1 MAAWWERPGL
11 EIRDGRLTIAGR
23 DAETLGRT
31 NGTPVFAYDL
41 LRIEEQARS
50 LEGAFERRGVPFRLR
65 LALKAQRE
73 PEVLAFV
80 RGLGSVGLDVCSPGE
95 ARHGLEHGWAAREMS
110 FTGTNLS
117 ERDLD
122 ALLEIGLH
130 VNLDL
135 LSQLDRW
142 GRRAP
147 GSSVGIRVNPR
158 AGAAWAGAAEARRGA
173 AREPGESLYAG
184 TRATKFGILPEQ
196 LDDAVEIAAKH
207 ELAIDTLHFHV
218 GDGFLTDGLAHFEV
232 AVERVAEMSR
242 RLAEAGHRLAEV
254 NAGGGLGVPQAPG
267 ERPLDVDAYADV
279 LVAPP
284 RRPGRDDRVRAG
296 GLPVQGLRRA
306 PRRGRHARRP
316 GRGDLRRA
324 RRRLQ
329 RGPRALH
336 LRLRRARSCS
346 AARRT
351 PSPYAPT
358 PCPGTST
365 RATTSGARRWRCPSS
380 ARATWWPS
388 SPSGATTGRCIS
400 TTACGRRPAGRVRGS
415 DLTSGPQERSGA
427 SRRSLPALPR

>member
-11 EIRDGRLTIAGR
+11 EIRDGRLTVGGR
-23 DAETLGRT
+23 DAETVGRT

-80 RGLGSVGLDVCSPGE
+80 RGLRSVGLDVCSPGE
-95 ARHGLEHGWAAREMS
+95 ARHGLEHGWAAHEMS

-122 ALLEIGLH
+122 ALLEIGVH

-158 AGAAWAGAAEARRGA
+158 AGAAWAGAAAEARRGA

-196 LDDAVEIAAKH
+196 LDDAIEIAAKH
-207 ELAIDTLHFHV
+207 ELAIDTVHFHV

-232 AVERVAEMSR
+232 AVARVAEIVR
-242 RLAEAGHRLAEV
+242 RLAEAGHRIAEV

-279 LVAPP
+279 LVRHLGGLGATIACE
-284 RRPGRDDRVRAG
+284 PGDFLCKDSAVLLAEVVTLDDRDGATFAGLDAGYNVAPERFIYGSVVPIVLCRAADAEPVRAYTVSG
-296 GLPVQGLRRA
+296 NINEGDDLWGEEVALPELRE
-306 PRRGRHARRP
+306 
-316 GRGDLRRA
+316 GDLV
-324 RRRLQ
+324 
-329 RGPRALH
+329 ALLAVGSYNRSMH
-336 LRLRRARSCS
+336 LDHCLR
-346 AARRT
+346 
-351 PSPYAPT
+351 P
-358 PCPGTST
+358 
-365 RATTSGARRWRCPSS
+365 
-380 ARATWWPS
+380 
-388 SPSGATTGRCIS
+388 
-400 TTACGRRPAGRVRGS
+400 PAGMVAFADRI
-415 DLTSGPQERSGA
+415 
-427 SRRSLPALPR
+427 